1 MEKEQSNTPRYDQAS
16 FEAASKPL
24 IKWLNENANPHAS
37 VIVDCTQAVLLTGE
51 ISFITKEFLK
61 D

>member
-1 MEKEQSNTPRYDQAS
+1 MEKADSEKNRYDCAS
-16 FEAASKPL
+16 FEEAAKPL

-37 VIVDCTQAVLLTGE
+37 VTVDCTSAQLLTGE
-51 ISFITKEFLK
+51 IGIHTEEFIK

>member
-1 MEKEQSNTPRYDQAS
+1 MGKEQSNTPHYDQAS

-24 IKWLNENANPHAS
+24 IQWLNENANPHAS